1 MSLGSRFSSLVFAR
15 LDQALRSLQAALGA
29 LLPQPRP
36 VLVPIPI
43 RVDRR
48 WRGGADR

>member
-1 MSLGSRFSSLVFAR
+1 MGAW
-15 LDQALRSLQAALGA
+15 APRSA
-29 LLPQPRP
+29 P

-48 WRGGADR
+48 RQDSIQRRRHHHHQGF